1 MTTKTTTRTA
11 CIIGNGESRKT
22 LNLKALRDVGVI
34 YGCNALYRDF
44 EPNWLVAI
52 DDKMIEEIKQ
62 SYDNLSRC
70 IFPQEIDRYEPP
82 EVYGRTGGPTPRS
95 NAGMVA
101 MRYAIAMGYNELI
114 CFGFDFLIVNDAM
127 ATSNLYDGTNGYE
140 METRA
145 VLQDTRNRMRFLAWL
160 IESNP
165 NVNFVCA
172 YPSEVQVYAPV
183 SDNVKVNLN
192 YEHFRTAS

>member
-1 MTTKTTTRTA
+1 MITKTTTA

-22 LNLKALRDVGVI
+22 LNLKALRDVGTTF
-34 YGCNALYRDF
+34 GCNALYRDF
-44 EPNWLVAI
+44 DPDYLVAI
-52 DDKMIEEIKQ
+52 DDKMIAEIKEKYSNQ
-62 SYDNLSRC
+62 SRC
-70 IFPQEIDRYEPP
+70 IFPHENDRYEPP

-101 MRYAIAMGYNELI
+101 MRYAIAMGYTELI
-114 CFGFDFLIVNDAM
+114 CFGFDFLIVNDTM
-127 ATSNLYDGTNGYE
+127 ATSNLYDGTDCYG

-165 NVNFVCA
+165 NVNFVFA

-192 YEHFRTAS
+192 YEHFCVTS

>member
-1 MTTKTTTRTA
+1 MSTKTTTA
-11 CIIGNGESRKT
+11 CIIGNGASRKT
-22 LNLKALRDVGVI
+22 LKLEALRDVGTI
-34 YGCNALYRDF
+34 FGCNALYRDF
-44 EPNWLVAI
+44 EPDYLLAI

-62 SYDNLSRC
+62 SYSNLSRC
-70 IFPQEIDRYEPP
+70 IFPHENDRYEPP

-101 MRYAIAMGYNELI
+101 MRYAIAMGYTNLM
-114 CFGFDFLIVNDAM
+114 CFGFDFLVVNDIM
-127 ATSNLYDGTNGYE
+127 ATSNLYDGTDCYG

-145 VLQDTRNRMRFLAWL
+145 ALQDTRNRMRFLAWL

-165 NVNFVCA
+165 NVDFVFA

-192 YEHFRTAS
+192 YEHFE